1 MKRILILLTILCLA
15 ICSCAAADSSAPADT
30 AKPEEQESFHYVH
43 DPRENPAAMRD
54 IVVNPK
60 AVYGFSPSTAEG
72 STLKQYADLI
82 DWTDPAQVA
91 EARKQRQEYH
101 ESLQELYEMIMD
113 MVKENKD
120 TETIARAVSRR
131 RNELRLEAS
140 AANPDELAIL
150 KERNMETYGN
160 EFGPTP
166 ESLYEKYGSWDM
178 VLLKALGTN
187 AGMDACL
194 GSYDEYYYLYDIGQE
209 EAESSLP
216 ADSGK

>member
-1 MKRILILLTILCLA
+1 MKRTILLLTVLCLA
-15 ICSCAAADSSAPADT
+15 VFCGAAA
-30 AKPEEQESFHYVH
+30 EQGTFRYVH

-54 IVVNPK
+54 IVVNPD
-60 AVYGFSPSTAEG
+60 AVYGFSPGTAET
-72 STLKQYADLI
+72 STLKQYADAI

-101 ESLQELYEMIMD
+101 ESLQELYDMIME
-113 MVKENKD
+113 MVKENRD

-131 RNELRLEAS
+131 RNELRLES
-140 AANPDELAIL
+140 AADNPDELAIL
-150 KERNMETYGN
+150 KERNRETYGN

-194 GSYDEYYYLYDIGQE
+194 GFYDEYYYLYDIGQE
-209 EAESSLP
+209 EAESVLP